1 MGGDADTA
9 YQFTNGQLLA
19 NVPETTGLTGQYVLS
34 VNVANT
40 TPPQITGT
48 SLPIAGTGTPINLAT
63 GLGSTGTLIA
73 ANGSADGNWTVDQPG
88 GGTAPAQVVTATGAD
103 WYSGW
108 SADGPNSDFIA
119 VNASSSSQPAAP
131 YTFYRTFDLTGYN
144 LYSVVLSVKWAI
156 DDSGSLYLNGHL
168 LDSESGNFSGANWGA
183 NITVAGTSGDFNP
196 GLNTLTIK
204 MTNSDKVLDA
214 VRLEG
219 SVTSVPAPATNIVNS
234 FTQFFSEDMNPATV
248 NNTANYV
255 LQDSSHNIYHLGSP
269 GYAGGVSA
277 TYPITDGPLQPG
289 NYTLTISGLADR
301 LNNPLAQVVETFT
314 VQGVAPYMQ
323 EGRNHGTFATPTSLS
338 TSPGT
343 TFAGSFANAQGFG
356 GNGTGNA
363 WSVASGQFT
372 SSGHTDLVETDYFS
386 KTVTVYLGNGDG
398 TFQPG
403 VTYAVG
409 TNPINVVVGNF
420 GNGHADLAV
429 TNSGDNT
436 VSVLLGNGDG
446 TFQTQKTYAVG
457 TVPYYLTTAD
467 LTGTGKF
474 DLVVANYNNG
484 NTNSS
489 VSILMG
495 NGDGTFQN
503 AVSVADPSNG
513 PVAVKAGNVTG
524 GPNPDLVVANYTS
537 STVTVFPS
545 TGTNSSGVPTYG
557 TPATYAVGT
566 NPRDLVLGKFR
577 TSSSSPLLDVA
588 AASDT
593 AGTVS
598 ILLNNGSGGFPAQPS
613 QIYPVGSG
621 PFRMVPLTVGG
632 NMGLAVA
639 DYNANNV
646 GVLLGNGDGTFQN
659 AVTYTANSN
668 PRGLTV
674 GDVTGD
680 GVPDLVTADW
690 SGNRLTLLPG
700 QRPQPLAADP
710 AASGVYSGYGRG
722 ATSSN
727 SDSNYWSFTGQAG
740 QTVTIA
746 VDAPGHPNAAYWSVI
761 LYDAN
766 GTQLTSFT
774 TNYTGGAGGSA
785 PLVLTRTGTYFV
797 RVFNGYSGYPTTGL
811 EYNLRVSLA
820 DPSVQVGAQANNAYT
835 TANPVTFAPA
845 PPGIS
850 TPPSSAPSHPATM
863 ATFTNWEI
871 LAQAPLSL
879 CICPPRSPPPRWRP
893 SWQFSMA
900 AATNSR
906 RATPAT
912 RI

>member
-9 YQFTNGQLLA
+9 YQFTSGQLMA
-19 NVPETTGLTGQYVLS
+19 TVPENTGIMGQYVLS

-48 SLPIAGTGTPINLAT
+48 SLPIAGTSTPIILST
-63 GLGSTGTLIA
+63 GLNSTGSLIA
-73 ANGSADGNWTVDQPG
+73 TNGNADSNWTVDQPG
-88 GGTAPAQVVTATGAD
+88 GGTAAAQIVTPSGAD

-108 SADGPNSDFIA
+108 PADGPNSDWIA
-119 VNASSSSQPAAP
+119 VNANSSSQPAAP

-144 LYSVVLSVKWAI
+144 LYTIVMSVKWA
-156 DDSGSLYLNGHL
+156 STMAAVFTSTATSSTAETNNYNT
-168 LDSESGNFSGANWGA
+168 STWGA
-183 NITVAGTSGDFNP
+183 TITVAGTSGDFNP

-204 MTNSDKVLDA
+204 MTNVDKSLDA

-219 SVTSVPAPATNIVNS
+219 SVTVRAGAGNQHRQH

-255 LQDSSHNIYHLGSP
+255 LQDSNHNIYHLGSP
-269 GYAGGVSA
+269 SYTGGVSA

-301 LNNPLAQVVETFT
+301 LNNPLAQVVENFT
-314 VQGVAPYMQ
+314 VQGVPPFMQ
-323 EGRNHGTFATPTSLS
+323 EGRNHGSLATPTSLS
-338 TSPGT
+338 TNPARRSPAT
-343 TFAGSFANAQGFG
+343 SPMPRASAANDRQRLVGGFRSIHEQRPHRPG
-356 GNGTGNA
+356 GNRLLQQDRHRLPRQRRRHLPTGRHVSRRQQSNRRRRR
-363 WSVASGQFT
+363 Q
-372 SSGHTDLVETDYFS
+372 LR
-386 KTVTVYLGNGDG
+386 
-398 TFQPG
+398 QRPRRPG
-403 VTYAVG
+403 VT
-409 TNPINVVVGNF
+409 
-420 GNGHADLAV
+420 
-429 TNSGDNT
+429 NSSDNT

-446 TFQTQKTYAVG
+446 TFQAQKTYAVG
-457 TVPYYLTTAD
+457 TVPYYMAVAD
-467 LTGTGKF
+467 LTGSGKF

-484 NTNSS
+484 NTGS

-503 AVSVADPSNG
+503 AVSLADPSNG
-513 PVAVKAGNVTG
+513 PVAVKAGNITG
-524 GPNPDLVVANYTS
+524 GPNPDLVVANYAS

-566 NPRDLVLGKFR
+566 NPYDVVLGKFR
-577 TSSSSPLLDVA
+577 TSSSSPLLDIAVA
-588 AASDT
+588 NYSSS
-593 AGTVS
+593 TVS
-598 ILLNNGSGGFPAQPS
+598 ILLNNGSGTFPAQPS
-613 QIYPVGSG
+613 QTYPVGSG
-621 PFRMVPLTVGG
+621 PFRMVSLTVGG
-632 NMGLAVA
+632 NVGLAVA
-639 DYNANNV
+639 DYNGNNV
-646 GVLLGNGDGTFQN
+646 GVLLGNGDGTFQPV
-659 AVTYTANSN
+659 ATYSANSN

-680 GVPDLVTADW
+680 GLPDLVTADW
-690 SGNRLTLLPG
+690 NGNRLTLLPG

-740 QTVTIA
+740 QTVMIA

-785 PLVLTRTGTYFV
+785 PLVLPHTGTYFV

-820 DPSVQVGAQANNAYT
+820 DPTVQVGAQANNSFT

-845 PPGIS
+845 PRSTS
-850 TPPSSAPSHPATM
+850 TPPSPVPSRPATM
-863 ATFTNWEI
+863 ATFTNWEVS
-871 LAQAPLSL
+871 APVPWSP
-879 CICPPRSPPPRWRP
+879 CICRRRFPPRRWRP
-893 SWQFSMA
+893 SWQSSTP
-900 AATNSR
+900 AATNSPSVA
-906 RATPAT
+906 RAPQ
-912 RI
+912 R